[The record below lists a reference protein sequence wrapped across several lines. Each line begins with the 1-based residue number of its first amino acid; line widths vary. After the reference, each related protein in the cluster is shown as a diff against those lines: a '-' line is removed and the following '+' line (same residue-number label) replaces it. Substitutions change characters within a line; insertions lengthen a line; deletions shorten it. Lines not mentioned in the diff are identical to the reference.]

1 MHSDPIKDFNIS
13 PDVPCYKILPQIAR
27 RHKVRGDWRG
37 VGLVVC
43 YDDQER
49 MIGLEEK
56 PLAIYKELQREGKN
70 PIFMIRE
77 DNGLKTDSGFVVN
90 GTPGGLL

>member
-1 MHSDPIKDFNIS
+1 MDFNIS
-13 PDVPCYKILPQIAR
+13 PDVPCYKVLPQIAR
-27 RHKVRGDWRG
+27 RHKVRGDWRS

-43 YDDQER
+43 YGDQER

-56 PLAIYKELQREGKN
+56 PLAIYKELQREGKK

-77 DNGLKTDSGFVVN
+77 NNGLKTDSGFVVG

>member
-1 MHSDPIKDFNIS
+1 MDFNIS
-13 PDVPCYKILPQIAR
+13 PDVPCYKVLPLIAR

-43 YDDQER
+43 YGDQER
-49 MIGLEEK
+49 MVGLEEK
-56 PLAIYKELQREGKN
+56 PLAIYKELQSQGKN
-70 PIFMIRE
+70 PVFMIRE
-77 DNGLKTDSGFVVN
+77 NNGMKTDLGFVVN

>member
-1 MHSDPIKDFNIS
+1 M
-13 PDVPCYKILPQIAR
+13 PCYKVLPLIAR
-27 RHKVRGDWRG
+27 RHKVRGDWRSI
-37 VGLVVC
+37 GLVVC

-56 PLAIYKELQREGKN
+56 PLAIYKELLERGKN

-77 DNGLKTDSGFVVN
+77 DNGIKMDNGFVVN